1 MRYVGCLRF
10 VVVRRGT
17 CAARI
22 VGGSS
27 AYISAQD
34 PDDVLA
40 LNRALRDRTAAYS
53 QLLKVCSQAGYK

>member
-1 MRYVGCLRF
+1 M
-10 VVVRRGT
+10 VVRRGT